1 MIKRKKKDE
10 VRSLVNFRLKQDH
23 MKEDGIISVHNNF
36 DQRFNNLLENK
47 CLTINKKLKNV
58 VEIGLKL
65 F

>member
-1 MIKRKKKDE
+1 
-10 VRSLVNFRLKQDH
+10 

-58 VEIGLKL
+58 AEIGLKL